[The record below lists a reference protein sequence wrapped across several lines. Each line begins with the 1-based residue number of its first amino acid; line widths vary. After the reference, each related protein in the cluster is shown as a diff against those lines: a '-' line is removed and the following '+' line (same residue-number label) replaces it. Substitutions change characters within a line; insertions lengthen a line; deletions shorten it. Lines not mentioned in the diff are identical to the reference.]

1 MKKITNFKKY
11 ILLLVS
17 SIFLTLHLSSAFEP
31 ADIAFKPGE
40 KISYDLFYNWGMI
53 WIHAGNAHFSALE
66 TNYRDEPSFMF
77 SVSGNS
83 LKSFDKFYLVRDTF
97 ITIVN
102 QRTFL
107 PRYFKRVV
115 REDNYWAEDEYWFK
129 KGDEQKVSVITQ
141 CKRRKGKNVDTLSI
155 NPSITDLITAIY
167 KVRNADYSK
176 LKKND
181 RIPFSIIFDDDD
193 KPYDLWLSYQGKE
206 QVKIRNGQKFNCIK
220 LKPLLVKGYVF
231 EDEDAMTIWIT
242 DDLNRIPI
250 MIETKIRV
258 GSLKVMLKQ
267 VSNPK
272 YPVSSLLKIKD

>member
-1 MKKITNFKKY
+1 MQTNNKFNKK

-17 SIFLTLHLSSAFEP
+17 SIFLTLTFAI
-31 ADIAFKPGE
+31 AKGQDDIAFKPGE

-53 WIHAGNAHFSALE
+53 WIHAGNAHFSAFE
-66 TNYRDEPSFMF
+66 TNYKDEPAYMF
-77 SVSGNS
+77 SVNGNS

-97 ITIVN
+97 ISIVN
-102 QRTFL
+102 QKTFL
-107 PRYFKRVV
+107 PRYSKRIV
-115 REDNYWAEDEYWFK
+115 REDKYWAEDEYWFK
-129 KGDEQKVSVITQ
+129 KGNEQKIDVVTQ
-141 CKRRKGKNVDTLSI
+141 CKRRKGKNVDTLSLS
-155 NPSITDLITAIY
+155 PSITDLVTAIY
-167 KVRNADYSK
+167 KVRNADYTQ

-206 QVKIRNGQKFNCIK
+206 KVKIRNGQTFNCVK

-250 MIETKIRV
+250 MIETKVRV
-258 GSLKVMLKQ
+258 GCLKVMLKNIT
-267 VSNPK
+267 NPK
-272 YPVSSLLKIKD
+272 YPVTSLQK